1 MKVLCRTYIE
11 ESVRDAFESRFGDY
25 GAISFVLENA
35 MRELLDMTEGQPDQ
49 EEMVRAAIRVH
60 VLKTK
65 LITRDNNVG
74 T

>member
-11 ESVRDAFESRFGDY
+11 ESVRDAFEARFGTY

-60 VLKTK
+60 VMKTK
-65 LITRDNNVG
+65 LATRTD
-74 T
+74 